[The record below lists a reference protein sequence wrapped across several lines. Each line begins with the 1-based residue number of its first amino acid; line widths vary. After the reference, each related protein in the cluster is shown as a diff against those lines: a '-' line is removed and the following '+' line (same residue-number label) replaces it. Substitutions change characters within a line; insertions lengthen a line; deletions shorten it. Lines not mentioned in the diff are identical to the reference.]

1 MYETKKEDIIEAQK
15 GNQEKMEQ
23 ILKDNNGLTWSIV
36 KRFTGRGYEAEDL
49 YQIGCMG
56 FIKAIKRFDTNFDG
70 SQQI

>member
-36 KRFTGRGYEAEDL
+36 KRFTGRG
-49 YQIGCMG
+49 
-56 FIKAIKRFDTNFDG
+56 
-70 SQQI
+70 